1 MRFLRCLLATS
12 SLYAS
17 VTAFVPYHI
26 ELGDPVTDAASDKLL
41 RRFFPYEL
49 PSEDVKDE
57 PESATGDDI
66 LTLDIKRAAFR
77 RDNNFKIMLS
87 DDPTSPNTAALN
99 QGGNDYTYFAAVKVG
114 SQGQKMWMMLDSGGV
129 NTWLF
134 GSDCTTNSCKLH
146 NTFGEHAS
154 TSLLLTN
161 KEWGV
166 GYGTGQVSGVLGN
179 DTFSIAGMDVRMLFG
194 LASNASDQFQNYPM
208 DGIIGLGRA
217 EEGSYG
223 PSFMEAVIEQ
233 KSLKSNIVSFSLS
246 RAADGGKDGAVTFGG
261 VDKTKFTGN
270 ISYTDA
276 LSGNNRWTI
285 PLDDASVDGNAC
297 NFVNK
302 TAIIDTGT
310 SYALIPPKDAAALHK
325 LIPGSSASGDENF
338 VIPCNSTAK
347 VELTFSGKSYTIS
360 PKDYV
365 GSKYGSGCV
374 STIIG
379 HQMFGDNEWL
389 VGDVFLKN
397 VYTVFDFDQD
407 RVGFAVR
414 GNSSAKAST
423 TTTTA
428 TGTDKAD
435 SATAAAASSSAT
447 EATSAGV
454 KTGVHY
460 LPALMVVLC
469 TLWLA

>member
-1 MRFLRCLLATS
+1 MRFLQCLVATT
-12 SLYAS
+12 SLYIS
-17 VTAFVPYHI
+17 VTAFVPYRI
-26 ELGDPVTDAASDKLL
+26 ELPDPVPEVASDKLQ
-41 RRFFPYEL
+41 RRFYPYEL
-49 PSEDVKDE
+49 PSDEVKDE
-57 PESATGDDI
+57 PEASTGDDT

-77 RDNNFKIMLS
+77 RDNQFKIMLA
-87 DDPTSPNTAALN
+87 DEPTAPNTTALN
-99 QGGNDYTYFAAVKVG
+99 QGGNDYTYFAEVKVG

-134 GSDCTTNSCKLH
+134 GSDCTTDSCKLH

-154 TSLLLTN
+154 TSLQLTTT
-161 KEWGV
+161 EWAV

-194 LASNASDQFQNYPM
+194 LASNASDQFRSYPM

-217 EEGSYG
+217 EKGSYG
-223 PSFMEAVIEQ
+223 PSFMEAVMEQ
-233 KSLKSNIVSFSLS
+233 KSLESNIVSFSLS
-246 RAADGGKDGAVTFGG
+246 RAAEGAKDGAVTFGG
-261 VDKTKFTGN
+261 VDKTKFTGE
-270 ISYTDA
+270 ISYTNA

-285 PLDDASVDGNAC
+285 PLDDAIVDGNTC
-297 NFVNK
+297 NFINK

-347 VELTFSGKSYTIS
+347 VELTFSGKNYTIS

-397 VYTVFDFDQD
+397 VYTVFDFDKD
-407 RVGFAVR
+407 RVGFAMR
-414 GNSSAKAST
+414 ASSSKTAST
-423 TTTTA
+423 STPSA
-428 TGTDKAD
+428 TGTNKAD
-435 SATAAAASSSAT
+435 SVTAAAASSSAT
-447 EATSAGV
+447 EAASAGM
-454 KTGVHY
+454 KTSVHY
-460 LPALMVVLC
+460 LPAVMVVLC
-469 TLWLA
+469 SLWLA

>member
-1 MRFLRCLLATS
+1 MRFLQCLLATT
-12 SLYAS
+12 SLYTSA
-17 VTAFVPYHI
+17 TAFVPFTLKL
-26 ELGDPVTDAASDKLL
+26 EDASTNSASDKLQ
-41 RRFFPYEL
+41 RRFMPWTL
-49 PSEDVKDE
+49 PQDDQDSSSEDN
-57 PESATGDDI
+57 TF
-66 LTLDIKRAAFR
+66 TLDLKKESFR
-77 RDNNFKIMLS
+77 RDNTFKIMYA

-99 QGGNDYTYFAAVKVG
+99 QGGSDYSYFAAAKVG

-134 GSDCTTNSCKLH
+134 GSDCTTNACKLH

-154 TSLLLTN
+154 TSLQLTS

-179 DTFSIAGMDVRMLFG
+179 DTISIAGMDVRMLFG

-217 EEGSYG
+217 EESSYG

-233 KSLKSNIVSFSLS
+233 KALKSNIVGFSLS

-261 VDKTKFTGN
+261 VDKTKFKGDIT
-270 ISYTDA
+270 YTKA
-276 LSGNNRWTI
+276 LSGNNRWSI

-297 NFVNK
+297 RFFNK

-325 LIPGSSASGDENF
+325 LIPGSSTSGEENF

-347 VELTFSGKSYTIS
+347 VQLTFSGVSYTIS

-374 STIIG
+374 STIVG

-407 RVGFAVR
+407 RVGFAER
-414 GNSSAKAST
+414 GNSSAKSSST
-423 TTTTA
+423 TTS
-428 TGTDKAD
+428 TGTDKTV
-435 SATAAAASSSAT
+435 SATAAAASSTAT
-447 EATSAGV
+447 EINSASGV
-454 KTGVHY
+454 SNVISETY
-460 LPALMVVLC
+460 LPVLVVVLC
-469 TLWLA
+469 TLWL